1 MYSEISFPGLGITL
15 NPSRGI
21 EIFGLSIHWYGVI
34 IALGLCLAVVY
45 ALRRK
50 EQFGLSEDD
59 LIDGVLWVTPF
70 AIICA
75 RAYYCIFSWDQ
86 YAANPIRCLY
96 IWEGGLAIYGG
107 VIGAVIG
114 VLIYCKIKKLKVGAV
129 LDIVCLGFLI
139 GQIIGR
145 WGNFFNREAFGGPSD
160 GFLRMGLLNTVT
172 GQVEYVQ
179 PTFLYESLWNL
190 IGFIGM
196 HFLSKHRK
204 YDGQTA
210 LQYMSWYGLGR
221 AFIEGMRT
229 DSLYIGDSMLRV
241 SQLLS
246 ILICAFGVL
255 TLFFQSNRYHDPDK
269 LFVNMVKKAKA
280 AAEPTQADIEGSI
293 EAGTNEATEEGTV
306 EGAED
311 DAGNAPE
318 EPKEAS
324 EESKPEAPEAVSLKT
339 RFIDWLYR

>member
-21 EIFGLSIHWYGVI
+21 EIGPLSIHWYGVI

-50 EQFGLSEDD
+50 EQFGLTEDD

-70 AIICA
+70 AIVCA

-86 YAANPIRCLY
+86 YASNPIRCLY

-114 VLIYCKIKKLKVGAV
+114 VIVYCKIKKLKIGAV

-139 GQIIGR
+139 GQIVGR

-160 GFLRMGLLNTVT
+160 GFLRMGLLNTIT
-172 GQVEYVQ
+172 GQVEYVH
-179 PTFLYESLWNL
+179 PTFLYESVWNL
-190 IGFIGM
+190 VGFIGM

-204 YDGQTA
+204 FDGQTA
-210 LQYMSWYGLGR
+210 LQYMAWYGLGR

-229 DSLYIGDSMLRV
+229 DSLYIGDSSLRV

-246 ILICAFGVL
+246 ILICAVGVL
-255 TLFFQSNRYHDPDK
+255 ALYFLTNRYHDPAK
-269 LFVNMVKKAKA
+269 LFVNIVA
-280 AAEPTQADIEGSI
+280 ARNHPVEEP
-293 EAGTNEATEEGTV
+293 EATEERVLEECTV
-306 EGAED
+306 EVTEGA
-311 DAGNAPE
+311 AE
-318 EPKEAS
+318 EAAEAS
-324 EESKPEAPEAVSLKT
+324 EEAKPETPKAKGIKAKFL
-339 RFIDWLYR
+339 DWLHS